1 MSHSKVLGGKKA
13 LVTGGS
19 RGIGSAIAKRLA
31 ADGAEVAITYAGNKA
46 AADAT
51 VAIIEQA
58 GGKAVAIQADA
69 GDDASQRAGV
79 AAAASALGGID
90 ILVHNAG
97 VAEFLTVDQDTDE
110 SFAHQFGVNVRG
122 LHVGTRAALPHLP
135 DGARIILVG
144 SIAGETSPVPGGATY
159 GATKAAVAGLGRG
172 WAKDL
177 AARNILVNVIQPG
190 PIETDMTPTGDVADM
205 LKQMVP
211 LGRFGQV
218 EEIAGVAAFLAG
230 PDASFIT
237 GATLNVD
244 GGTAI

>member
-1 MSHSKVLGGKKA
+1 
-13 LVTGGS
+13 
-19 RGIGSAIAKRLA
+19 
-31 ADGAEVAITYAGNKA
+31 
-46 AADAT
+46 
-51 VAIIEQA
+51 
-58 GGKAVAIQADA
+58 
-69 GDDASQRAGV
+69 
-79 AAAASALGGID
+79 
-90 ILVHNAG
+90 
-97 VAEFLTVDQDTDE
+97 
-110 SFAHQFGVNVRG
+110 
-122 LHVGTRAALPHLP
+122 
-135 DGARIILVG
+135 
-144 SIAGETSPVPGGATY
+144 VPGGATY

-190 PIETDMTPTGDVADM
+190 PVETDMTPTGDVADM

>member
-1 MSHSKVLGGKKA
+1 MSGNNILGGKKA

-58 GGKAVAIQADA
+58 GGKAVAIQANA

-79 AAAASALGGID
+79 EAAVQALGGLD

-97 VAEFLTVDQDTDE
+97 VAEFAGIEEDTDE
-110 SFAHQFGVNVRG
+110 AFDRQFGVNVRG

-135 DGARIILVG
+135 DGGRVILVG
-144 SIAGETSPVPGGATY
+144 SVAGDRAPFAGMSTY

-177 AARNILVNVIQPG
+177 APRNILVNVIQPG
-190 PIETDMTPTGDVADM
+190 PIDTDMAPKGEAADAFR
-205 LKQMVP
+205 QIVP
-211 LGRFGQV
+211 LGRFGSV

-230 PDASFIT
+230 PDASYIT